1 MNVLNLRRIRKAR
14 GLSLTQ
20 VTVKTGIDPASLSR
34 IERGIIPCGPG
45 WRHRIA
51 EAFELPEEEL
61 FMEVEDADDRP
72 ATFYRP

>member
-1 MNVLNLRRIRKAR
+1 MLNLRRIRKAR

-34 IERGIIPCGPG
+34 IERGIIPSGPG
-45 WRHRIA
+45 WRRRIA

-72 ATFYRP
+72 VTFYRP

>member
-1 MNVLNLRRIRKAR
+1 MLNLRRIRKAR

-20 VTVKTGIDPASLSR
+20 VTVKTGIDPSSLSR
-34 IERGIIPCGPG
+34 IERGIIPSGPG
-45 WRHRIA
+45 WRRRIA

-72 ATFYRP
+72 VTFYRP